1 MFSRIR
7 EILIYTSVI
16 KDENGR
22 VRKQIM
28 EDNRKSAIIWS
39 VILIIYWII
48 CLMLSAGN
56 ILYANC
62 RSIYFTALCIHIF
75 TLFTA
80 TFIAPKAPRV
90 IRPMLFIIE
99 IAFAG
104 VGIGTALCN
113 PGEKTVTFVA
123 VLLIAPIMFVEDI
136 LPSVLIAVASILT
149 CVFAGPQSMG
159 SEIYHWMLTDVLLYS
174 FAGILFGYFINKA
187 RFERYIYAESA
198 VKLAELQTRYA
209 YFDQMTGLQ
218 NRRAYS
224 EQIEAFAKKKPP
236 YCCIIMADVNGLKQ
250 INDTLGHEAGDE
262 LIVGSAECL
271 RQGFQGVER
280 IYRLGGDE
288 FSIILTDRNID
299 AGKCLDRMEK
309 ISSGWKGRLVNSIS
323 ISYGFAS
330 SEEFS
335 NIASVEKEA
344 DRRMYEFKQNY
355 YISSGKDRRGSS

>member
-7 EILIYTSVI
+7 KILLYTSVI

-22 VRKQIM
+22 IRKQIM

-39 VILIIYWII
+39 AILIIYWIL
-48 CLMLSAGN
+48 CLIFSASN
-56 ILYANC
+56 TLYANC
-62 RSIYFTALCIHIF
+62 RGLYIAALCIHTV

-80 TFIAPKAPRV
+80 AFIAPKAPRV
-90 IRPMLFIIE
+90 IRPMLFIIQ

-123 VLLIAPIMFVEDI
+123 TLLIAPIMFVEDT
-136 LPSVLIAVASILT
+136 LPSVLIALASILA
-149 CVFAGPQSMG
+149 CVFAGPQRMG
-159 SEIYHWMLTDVLLYS
+159 AEIYHWMLTDVLLYS
-174 FAGILFGYFINKA
+174 FAGILFGYFINKS

-209 YFDQMTGLQ
+209 YYDQMTGLQ

-224 EQIEAFAKKKPP
+224 EQTEAFAKEMPS

-262 LIVGSAECL
+262 LITGSAECL
-271 RQGFQGVER
+271 RQGFQGIET

-288 FSIILTDRNID
+288 FSVILTDRNID
-299 AGKCLDRMEK
+299 TGKCLEKMKK
-309 ISSGWKGRLVNSIS
+309 ISSGWKGRHINGIS
-323 ISYGFAS
+323 ISYGFAT

-335 NIASVEKEA
+335 DIASIEKNA
-344 DRRMYEFKQNY
+344 DRRMYEYKRNY
-355 YISSGKDRRGSS
+355 YQSAGKERRKR